1 MQICPESQSLSYA
14 RSPYLYNTMDLLPS
28 IICEVLLPLQYNG
41 PALLYHI
48 RRPLTSTIQWGC
60 SLLFVWVLLPSILS
74 FCMGLL
80 ASMCEAFVWASS
92 PLCLRLTV
100 RPHHMHGV
108 HGRPTVQSGTI
119 THMIYMAGFARNAGE
134 GPVRFEFYT
143 DSDTVHLRNQSGF
156 AITPP
161 APLKQPLPKHY
172 MYREHHCKQ
181 KNRDHE
187 RPSLCKQTESM
198 RDPHA
203 VQREGEHE
211 RLSLCKQTENMRG
224 SHSVQREKEHERP

>member
-172 MYREHHCKQ
+172 MYREQCGCVVIVIFTFYSIWRHADRTNQ
-181 KNRDHE
+181 GRVPYRANRDLLH
-187 RPSLCKQTESM
+187 
-198 RDPHA
+198 
-203 VQREGEHE
+203 
-211 RLSLCKQTENMRG
+211 
-224 SHSVQREKEHERP
+224 HSKCNNPK